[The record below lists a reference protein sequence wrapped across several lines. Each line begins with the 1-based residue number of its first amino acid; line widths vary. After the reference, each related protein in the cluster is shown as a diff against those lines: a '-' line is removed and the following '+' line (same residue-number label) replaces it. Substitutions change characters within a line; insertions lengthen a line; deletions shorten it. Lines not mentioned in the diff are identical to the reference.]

1 MEAVAHLRNGH
12 GSARKIRLVV
22 DNIRGK
28 KVVDALN
35 ILKFTKKDSAYWV
48 EKALISAVANW
59 EIKSEQSGNTDA
71 YDLVISKAFVGG
83 GPVLKRFQPAPH
95 GRAHRIRKRSN
106 HLTLVVSNSVPL
118 PSEAQQEPEA
128 QEAQEA

>member
-22 DNIRGK
+22 DNIRGR

-59 EIKSEQSGNTDA
+59 EIKSAQTGNTDA
-71 YDLVISKAFVGG
+71 YDLIVSKAFVGG

-106 HLTLVVSNSVPL
+106 HLTLVVANNVPL
-118 PSEAQQEPEA
+118 PAEEVVSEENQSNQ
-128 QEAQEA
+128 

>member
-59 EIKSEQSGNTDA
+59 EIKSEQAGNTDA
-71 YDLVISKAFVGG
+71 YDLVVSRVFVGG

-106 HLTLVVSNSVPL
+106 HLTLVVSNTVLL
-118 PSEAQQEPEA
+118 PSENQPEEVN
-128 QEAQEA
+128 Q

>member
-71 YDLVISKAFVGG
+71 YDLVISEAFVGG

-118 PSEAQQEPEA
+118 PSEAQPEA
-128 QEAQEA
+128 ETQEA

>member
-22 DNIRGK
+22 DNIRGR

-59 EIKSEQSGNTDA
+59 EIKRAQAGNTDA
-71 YDLVISKAFVGG
+71 YDLIVSKAFVGG

-106 HLTLVVSNSVPL
+106 HLTLVVANNVPL
-118 PSEAQQEPEA
+118 PAEEVVSEENQSNQ
-128 QEAQEA
+128 